1 MCSIE
6 PRVCPTW
13 MHGAT
18 HGKQSSSIKFHDTD
32 DSIVTSNLLVSIT
45 TAIAALLRLYQ
56 LQHCLWN

>member
-56 LQHCLWN
+56 L